1 MNCKEVEPDLV
12 AYLDGELQ
20 DAARS
25 QVEAH
30 LESCAACRA
39 ERDSL
44 AATLESVA
52 SLPATRPSSNL
63 AEQFW
68 TRFQEARQKGL
79 KAGFLS
85 LFKWP
90 RPVWVGAA
98 ATACLLAAVLL
109 VLPQDKPVEKSE
121 ADIAAHMDLFADYE
135 TIKNLDI
142 LEDLEYIE
150 ALDEV

>member
-1 MNCKEVEPDLV
+1 MKCKEVKPELV
-12 AYLDGELQ
+12 AYLDGELE
-20 DAARS
+20 DSIRS

-30 LESCAACRA
+30 LENCADCRA
-39 ERDSL
+39 EHDAL
-44 AATLESVA
+44 AATLKSVD

-68 TRFQEARQKGL
+68 TRFQEAKQKGF

-85 LFKWP
+85 LFRWP

-109 VLPQDKPVEKSE
+109 VLPKDKPVEKAE
-121 ADIAAHMDLFADYE
+121 ADIASHMELFADLE
-135 TIKNLDI
+135 TIEHLDI

>member
-1 MNCKEVEPDLV
+1 MNCKEVKPELV
-12 AYLDGELQ
+12 AYLDGELP
-20 DAARS
+20 DATRS

-39 ERDSL
+39 ERDAL
-44 AATLESVA
+44 AATLKSLE
-52 SLPATRPSSNL
+52 SLPATQPSSNL

-68 TRFQEARQKGL
+68 TRFQEAKQKGFG
-79 KAGFLS
+79 AGFLS

-98 ATACLLAAVLL
+98 ATACLLAAILL
-109 VLPQDKPVEKSE
+109 VLPKDRPVEK
-121 ADIAAHMDLFADYE
+121 ADQTIASHLDLFADYE

>member
-1 MNCKEVEPDLV
+1 MNCKEVKPELV
-12 AYLDGELQ
+12 AYLDGELE
-20 DAARS
+20 DPVRS

-30 LESCAACRA
+30 LQSCADCRA
-39 ERDSL
+39 ERDVL
-44 AATLESVA
+44 AATLKSVA
-52 SLPATRPSSNL
+52 SLPATRPSPNL

-68 TRFQEARQKGL
+68 ARFQEARRRGF
-79 KAGFLS
+79 KAGFLA

-109 VLPQDKPVEKSE
+109 ALPRDRPADPAEKT
-121 ADIAAHMDLFADYE
+121 IAGHMDLFADYE
-135 TIKNLDI
+135 AIKNLDI
-142 LEDLEYIE
+142 LEDLEYIQ

>member
-1 MNCKEVEPDLV
+1 MNCREVKPELV

-20 DAARS
+20 DSVRS

-30 LESCAACRA
+30 LEDCADCRA
-39 ERDSL
+39 ERDAL
-44 AATLESVA
+44 AVTLKSVA
-52 SLPATRPSSNL
+52 GLPATRPSSNL
-63 AEQFW
+63 VEQFW
-68 TRFQEARQKGL
+68 ARFREAKQKGF
-79 KAGFLS
+79 KAGLLS

-109 VLPQDKPVEKSE
+109 ALPKDRP
-121 ADIAAHMDLFADYE
+121 ADPADQTIASHMDLFADYE

>member
-1 MNCKEVEPDLV
+1 MNCKEVKPELV

-20 DAARS
+20 DEVRS
-25 QVEAH
+25 QIETH
-30 LESCAACRA
+30 LKACAACRD
-39 ERDSL
+39 ERDAL
-44 AATLESVA
+44 AATLKSVA
-52 SLPATRPSSNL
+52 TLPATRPSSNL

-68 TRFQEARQKGL
+68 TRFQAARQKGF

-109 VLPQDKPVEKSE
+109 VLPKDKPVEKAE

>member
-1 MNCKEVEPDLV
+1 MNCKEVKPELV

-20 DAARS
+20 DEVRS
-25 QVEAH
+25 QVETH
-30 LESCAACRA
+30 LEACAACRA
-39 ERDSL
+39 EHDAL
-44 AATLESVA
+44 AATLKSVES
-52 SLPATRPSSNL
+52 LTATRPSSNM

-68 TRFQEARQKGL
+68 TRFQIAKQKGF

-85 LFKWP
+85 LFRWP

-109 VLPQDKPVEKSE
+109 VLPKDRPVEKAE
-121 ADIAAHMDLFADYE
+121 ADIASHMELFADLE
-135 TIKNLDI
+135 TIEHLDI

-150 ALDEV
+150 ALDGV

>member
-1 MNCKEVEPDLV
+1 MNCKEVKPELV
-12 AYLDGELQ
+12 AYLDGELP
-20 DAARS
+20 DATRS

-39 ERDSL
+39 ERDAL
-44 AATLESVA
+44 AATLKSLDD
-52 SLPATRPSSNL
+52 LPATRPSSNL
-63 AEQFW
+63 AEHFW
-68 TRFQEARQKGL
+68 TRFQEAKQKGF

-109 VLPQDKPVEKSE
+109 VLPKDQPVEKAE
-121 ADIAAHMDLFADYE
+121 AAIASHMDLFADYE

>member
-1 MNCKEVEPDLV
+1 MNCKEVKPELV

-20 DAARS
+20 DSVRS

-30 LESCAACRA
+30 LENCAACQA
-39 ERDSL
+39 ERDQL
-44 AATLESVA
+44 ASTLKSVEG
-52 SLPATRPSSNL
+52 LPATQPSANL

-68 TRFQEARQKGL
+68 TRFQETKDQGL
-79 KAGFLS
+79 KAGLLS

-90 RPVWVGAA
+90 RTVWVGAA
-98 ATACLLAAVLL
+98 ATACLLAVVLL
-109 VLPQDKPVEKSE
+109 MLPKDSPVEKTE
-121 ADIAAHMDLFADYE
+121 ADIASHMDLFADYE
-135 TIKNLDI
+135 TIKHLDI

>member
-1 MNCKEVEPDLV
+1 MNCKEVKPELV

-44 AATLESVA
+44 AATLKSVA

-68 TRFQEARQKGL
+68 TRFKEARKKGFG
-79 KAGFLS
+79 AGFLA

-109 VLPQDKPVEKSE
+109 ALPKDRPVEKSE
-121 ADIAAHMDLFADYE
+121 ADIAAHIDLFADYE
-135 TIKNLDI
+135 TIENLDI